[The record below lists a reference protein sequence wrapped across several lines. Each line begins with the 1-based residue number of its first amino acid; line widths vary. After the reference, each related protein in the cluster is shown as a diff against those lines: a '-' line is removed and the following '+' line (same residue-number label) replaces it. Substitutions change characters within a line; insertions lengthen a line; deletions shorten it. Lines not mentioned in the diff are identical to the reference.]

1 MNHIPQTNKVSSTA
15 IVKSLLTYSIPC
27 HLGVILHC
35 LLSCFLEKQEKQS
48 EKKKNVV
55 PATVISLH
63 IHVFIIILK
72 LVILGISKRR
82 VSNYPSTEV
91 SIALGAK
98 SDADMM
104 IFRKYSP
111 F

>member
-1 MNHIPQTNKVSSTA
+1 MFAFLFFRETRET
-15 IVKSLLTYSIPC
+15 
-27 HLGVILHC
+27 IL
-35 LLSCFLEKQEKQS
+35 
-48 EKKKNVV
+48 KKKNVV
-55 PATVISLH
+55 SATVISLH